1 MPASAC
7 SVFLKTSLSVWLL
20 RPSTISPLGSV
31 SASPFWFGFGNGL
44 ENLDFYPGKTLD
56 WTTGTVLYLLPLPGL
71 SSFLSAAV
79 SPVPPGEARAP
90 RQGLSG
96 PCLSIPTCTASRCVR
111 TIHWLTFV
119 FSAARVR
126 QSFGR
131 KPLYFWKKGKG
142 IEKITISCIC
152 STLYGLQAWPV
163 RLYTALWNTHTCL
176 LFYFIKKKKT
186 KNKVSKMQ
194 MLGAPLTGTDHPGQT
209 A

>member
-1 MPASAC
+1 MAPPSFHC
-7 SVFLKTSLSVWLL
+7 LSSGQRLCFPFLIWVWEWFGESWLL
-20 RPSTISPLGSV
+20 PRKNP
-31 SASPFWFGFGNGL
+31 
-44 ENLDFYPGKTLD
+44 D

-111 TIHWLTFV
+111 TIHSLTFV
-119 FSAARVR
+119 FSAARVP

-176 LFYFIKKKKT
+176 LFYFIKKKKKT
-186 KNKVSKMQ
+186 KSQRHKC
-194 MLGAPLTGTDHPGQT
+194 LGAPLTGTDHPGQT